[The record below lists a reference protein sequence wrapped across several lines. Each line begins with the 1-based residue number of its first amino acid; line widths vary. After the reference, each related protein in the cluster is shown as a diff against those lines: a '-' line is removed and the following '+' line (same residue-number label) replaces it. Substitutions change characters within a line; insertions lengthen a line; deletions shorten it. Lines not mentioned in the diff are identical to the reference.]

1 MPANKS
7 WARWSKASISKHFQ
21 DLLSPA
27 PINEPFDPND
37 PLSFPLF
44 IEGQHRDTDAIPN
57 FFELRVDGPRLLEV
71 SKDCWKLRVEINI
84 LCQSVMNDSDYH
96 IIDDMIGLAQ
106 SAFTNSIPVCR
117 FGIRPDDDDSFVGC
131 YVIQQA
137 VETVDYIEGNRL
149 GQIDIQTKLLQSMV
163 EAHYV
168 MDLLV

>member
-7 WARWSKASISKHFQ
+7 WMRWSKASISKHFQ
-21 DLLSPA
+21 DLLTPSYPM
-27 PINEPFDPND
+27 
-37 PLSFPLF
+37 F

-84 LCQSVMNDSDYH
+84 LCQAVMNDTDYH
-96 IIDDMIGLAQ
+96 IIDDMGGLAQ
-106 SAFTNSIPVCR
+106 SAFTYDIPVYR
-117 FGIRPDDDDSFVGC
+117 YGNRSGDDDSFLGC
-131 YVIQQA
+131 YIIQQNR
-137 VETVDYIEGNRL
+137 EHVDYIEGNQL